1 MKTLIII
8 PAYNE
13 EKNIVPVLTSVKQS
27 HPTKDIVVI
36 NDGSKDQTGDLA
48 RQTGLAHVIDL
59 PVNIGIGGAVQTGY
73 LFACRNGYDVA
84 VQIDADGQHDPA
96 DVNKIIDVI
105 ESGEADCC
113 VGSRF
118 LQKTAYRSTWARRAG
133 IQFFAWLIRGLTGKT
148 ITDPTSGFRA
158 VNRRVIELFSEYY
171 PDDYPEV
178 EAVVLLETK
187 GFRVKETSVLMHSRT
202 SGKSSITPVKSL
214 YYMLKVSLAVLMTR
228 IRNVSGRL

>member
-13 EKNIVPVLTSVKQS
+13 EKSIVQVLASVKQN
-27 HPTKDIVVI
+27 HPAADIVVV
-36 NDGSKDQTGDLA
+36 NDGSKDQTGALA
-48 RQTGLAHVIDL
+48 RSTGLAHVIDL
-59 PVNIGIGGAVQTGY
+59 PVNVGIGGAVQTGY
-73 LFACRNGYDVA
+73 LFAYRHGYEVA
-84 VQIDADGQHDPA
+84 VQIDADGQHNPA
-96 DVNKIIDVI
+96 DVDKIVKVI

-118 LQKTAYRSTWARRAG
+118 LQKTAYRSSWSRRTG
-133 IQFFAWLIRGLTGKT
+133 IRFFAWLIRGVTGKT

-158 VNRRVIELFSEYY
+158 VNRRVIELFAEYY

-178 EAVVLLETK
+178 EAVVLLERK
-187 GFRVKETSVLMHSRT
+187 GFRVREASVLMNERT
-202 SGKSSITPVKSL
+202 SGKSSITPLKSL

-228 IRNVSGRL
+228 IRNVS